1 MLIKQSLADSGRIW
15 EELKGMMR
23 EIFLLASALA
33 LASCKQEPQPEQP
46 PQAPNPPPVATQSG
60 AEAPVTPAGG
70 ARQVTE
76 ETDTFVFDYS
86 YPQAAGDMPELAKW
100 LDNQL
105 DERRDALAVSAA
117 RDKQDAR
124 DNGFPFN
131 KYFSKT
137 EWQVVTDLPQWL
149 SLSAEISTYTG
160 GAHSNYGFESM
171 VWDEERNIP
180 LEPIAFFTSPDALDA
195 VLGKELCERLDEERA
210 KRRGQPV
217 PEGSDD
223 PFDACVEVSEPNLLL
238 GSSGGQKFDTIG
250 VKIAPYI
257 AGPWAEGSYEFS
269 FAMTP
274 EMLETVRSEYREIFA
289 VGK

>member
-1 MLIKQSLADSGRIW
+1 MQSLAYSRRIW
-15 EELKGMMR
+15 EETKGMMR
-23 EIFLLASALA
+23 DFFWLASALA
-33 LASCKQEPQPEQP
+33 LASCQEAEQP
-46 PQAPNPPPVATQSG
+46 DQAPQAPTPPETVASG
-60 AEAPVTPAGG
+60 AKESAAPAGG

-86 YPQAAGDMPELAKW
+86 YPQAAGDVPELAKW
-100 LDNQL
+100 LDDQL
-105 DERRDALAVSAA
+105 TERRDALALSAA
-117 RDKQDAR
+117 RDKEEAR

-131 KYFSKT
+131 KYSSNT
-137 EWQVVTDLPQWL
+137 EWEVVADLPGWL

-160 GAHSNYGFESM
+160 GAHPNYGFDSM

-195 VLGKELCERLDEERA
+195 VLGKELCEKLNQERA
-210 KRRGQPV
+210 KRRGVPV
-217 PEGSDD
+217 EEGSDD
-223 PFDACVEVSEPNLLL
+223 PFEACVAISEPNLLL
-238 GSSGGQKFDTIG
+238 GSAGGQKFDRIG

-257 AGPWAEGSYEFS
+257 AGPWVEGSYEFT

-274 EMLETVRSEYREIFA
+274 EMLETVSPEYREIFA